1 MSYRDTLVTAI
12 KEHHFEG
19 FRTRAAKITKTQNEI
34 RSYFEHLK
42 ADIAEELLIS
52 KDVSIKV
59 SYATE
64 GVFVEIQ
71 IERYSIKFIRKKYKV
86 EVWGTA
92 LYMREE
98 VYLYPYQL
106 DVLNGAEDNI
116 NDLID
121 KYLKEVFSGEC
132 LLGGMLDLTFEKNN
146 Q

>member
-1 MSYRDTLVTAI
+1 MNYRDTLITAI

-19 FRTRAAKITKTQNEI
+19 FRTRVAKITKTQDKI

-42 ADIAEELLIS
+42 ADIAEELLKS
-52 KDVSIKV
+52 NTVSINVLYVK
-59 SYATE
+59 E
-64 GVFVEIQ
+64 GVFAEIQ
-71 IERYSIKFIRKKYKV
+71 IEGYSIKFIRKNYKI

-132 LLGGMLDLTFEKNN
+132 LLGGMLDLTFEK
-146 Q
+146 